1 MVKVESDVPLYVN
14 GEVVTEFETTEA
26 HLKDL
31 QRLHGDKVRAANAKE
46 PAPPADK
53 PARNAKG

>member
-31 QRLHGDKVRAANAKE
+31 QRLHGDKVRAADSKN
-46 PAPPADK
+46 PAPPAEK
-53 PARNAKG
+53 LARKVKG

>member
-31 QRLHGDKVRAANAKE
+31 QRLHGDKVRAADAKK
-46 PAPPADK
+46 PAPPAEN
-53 PARNAKG
+53 PARKAKG

>member
-14 GEVVTEFETTEA
+14 GGVVTEFETTEA

-31 QRLHGDKVRAANAKE
+31 QRLHGDKVRAADAKK
-46 PAPPADK
+46 PAPPAEK
-53 PARNAKG
+53 PARKAKG

>member
-1 MVKVESDVPLYVN
+1 MVKVKSDVPLYIN

-31 QRLHGDKVRAANAKE
+31 QRLHGEKVQAVSDKEAKTE
-46 PAPPADK
+46 PK
-53 PARNAKG
+53 KAK

>member
-31 QRLHGDKVRAANAKE
+31 QRLHGDKVRAAGAKK
-46 PAPPADK
+46 PGPPAGK
-53 PARNAKG
+53 PARKAEG